1 MYKNVTE
8 VSELRYSLSLSEISE
23 QDSVISEPGDF
34 LGGTDSR
41 SISRVLHIEALNRRQ
56 RRVLI
61 HSALGVEPVPHEMR
75 F

>member
-1 MYKNVTE
+1 MSLRSASPLP
-8 VSELRYSLSLSEISE
+8 SESFGISE
-23 QDSVISEPGDF
+23 QDSLVSESGDF

-56 RRVLI
+56 RRALF
-61 HSALGVEPVPHEMR
+61 HSALGVEPVPHELR